1 MDETPWPRNGFVEL
15 LLSMPGD
22 DEFAD
27 ILDHIRDC
35 GCGLS
40 TLELQYFD
48 ALCARALTAGP
59 QLWQRESGNLVVLS
73 EADFRALAGDDAAY
87 EREWSAAHD
96 PRGG

>member
-1 MDETPWPRNGFVEL
+1 MDETPKPRNALVEFL
-15 LLSMPGD
+15 QAMPGD
-22 DEFAD
+22 DEFAE

-40 TLELQYFD
+40 TAELQYFA

-73 EADFRALAGDDAAY
+73 EAEFRALAGDDVAY
-87 EREWSAAHD
+87 ERAWSEADD